1 MKTTK
6 IFLIMAIFLAAHTVF
21 AQQAEAPKAKLNHY
35 SLTLGVGWT
44 HYINNMETADQKV
57 ANNFVGFSGKFYW
70 EPEYLVSLGL
80 ETGYYKLF
88 RVIDQV
94 GDTTVKIDRNVIPL
108 LLLVRMRIID
118 NFYIGAGMGIS
129 FITGKATGNG
139 KEIVTKTKS
148 LSNFEL
154 SGSYLYPLGKVFR
167 VGGEAKVFHFAN
179 LNDWMY
185 SVQAL
190 VAVRF

>member
-6 IFLIMAIFLAAHTVF
+6 ILLSLILLLAAHAAFT
-21 AQQAEAPKAKLNHY
+21 QQAEPAKTKLNHY

-57 ANNFVGFSGKFYW
+57 AQDFIGISGKFYW
-70 EPEYLVSLGL
+70 EPEYRISLGL
-80 ETGYYKLF
+80 GTGYYKLF
-88 RVIDQV
+88 RVTDQV

-108 LLLVRMRIID
+108 MLLVRMRIID
-118 NFYIGAGMGIS
+118 NFYLSAGMGIS

-139 KEIVTKTKS
+139 KEIVTSTKS

-154 SGSYLYPLGKVFR
+154 AGSYIYPLGKVFR
-167 VGGEAKVFHFAN
+167 VGGEASVYHFAN

-185 SVQAL
+185 SVKAL